1 MPDAAANPCPD
12 LPALPPAAD
21 LETRAVLKHCLA
33 AHAALAEL
41 RLTTQQMSM
50 PAIVAAM
57 TRLEAQDSVAI
68 ASQAPPWQAPPCR
81 QGQREDRPGSDAAAS
96 YQGVLLQAVQSL
108 GAAPLSGRLA
118 AAIAA
123 AVTTRPS
130 RRRGRA
136 GLPCAGS
143 ATLAL
148 AAWERS
154 LKLPSDL
161 DPLVRMAVQH
171 HHLLALQP
179 FGWASGPTGRI
190 VNLLALLEDELI
202 DAPNLNLSRYLRCS
216 PGAYDRLRAGVTTL
230 GDWQPWLL
238 YMLRATELA
247 AAWSSET
254 IRAISA
260 LLDATAAQV
269 RAGAPKHFSPE
280 LMELIFLEPY
290 CRIGDL
296 VARGLGERHRASCVL
311 KELVRLGILQEERC
325 WRDKVFVNRRYLDL
339 LASDAPA
346 AGPDPRDLAQGA
358 SPPRAKA
365 QAA

>member
-21 LETRAVLKHCLA
+21 LEIRPVLKHCLA

-41 RLTTQQMSM
+41 RLTAQQMST
-50 PAIVAAM
+50 PAIAAAM
-57 TRLEAQDSVAI
+57 ARFQAQDSVAI
-68 ASQAPPWQAPPCR
+68 ATSRAPPRQAPPYQ
-81 QGQREDRPGSDAAAS
+81 QGRREDCPGSDAASS
-96 YQGVLLQAVQSL
+96 YHVVLLQAVHSL
-108 GAAPLSGRLA
+108 GAAPLSGRL
-118 AAIAA
+118 AA

-136 GLPCAGS
+136 GLPCAGT

-148 AAWERS
+148 AAWQRS

-179 FGWASGPTGRI
+179 FDWASGPTGRI
-190 VNLLALLEDELI
+190 VNLLALLEDGLI
-202 DAPNLNLSRYLRCS
+202 DVPNLNLSRYLRRS
-216 PGAYDRLRAGVTTL
+216 PGAYDRLLAGVTTL
-230 GDWQPWLL
+230 GDWQPWLFL

-254 IRAISA
+254 IRAIRA

-269 RAGAPKHFSPE
+269 RARAPKHFSPQ

-339 LASDAPA
+339 LASDEPA
-346 AGPDPRDLAQGA
+346 AGPDPRDLAQVA
-358 SPPRAKA
+358 SRPRAQA